1 MIEIVVNC
9 QKLKDFD
16 IEKNPC
22 SRIFSYKY
30 EILSN
35 CNLKRLNGDEVNETD
50 FDISKKFKI

>member
-1 MIEIVVNC
+1 MAVNC

-16 IEKNPC
+16 VEKNPC

-35 CNLKRLNGDEVNETD
+35 CNLKRLNGEEVNETD
-50 FDISKKFKI
+50 FEISKKFKI